1 LELSSGKDLKACPP
15 GRQKDFGVFRDLFN
29 HQEQWARPDDP
40 ARARED
46 LPKKAALFKAR
57 LERWGKEVKE
67 SEYDKAREAVH
78 AYLKEKIVHGLVS
91 DRAGKDAEAYCP
103 S

>member
-1 LELSSGKDLKACPP
+1 M
-15 GRQKDFGVFRDLFN
+15 
-29 HQEQWARPDDP
+29 
-40 ARARED
+40 
-46 LPKKAALFKAR
+46 PKKAALFKAR